1 MHVLIEKMLLIK
13 FILVII
19 EKVLLDARG
28 WRETNDQLYAAYY
41 INIKIWYDW

>member
-13 FILVII
+13 FIVVII

-28 WRETNDQLYAAYY
+28 WRETNDQLYAA
-41 INIKIWYDW
+41 